1 MTVKCERGII
11 WMYIMIMP
19 APIYMF
25 FVYYNIT
32 SSLKEAFL
40 WLLPLVLVYFI
51 FPIPALLC
59 LARTF
64 VFNKD
69 GCTIELLGYRKMI
82 PWSRIKY
89 IRIESYA
96 SYLVSYKYP
105 YSGGIIFTT
114 KKLYHST
121 KARVTNY
128 NSFMRHAI
136 VGLFPFHP
144 FSHIYV
150 YFEANPPVQ
159 YTRFNRRRQPREFCV
174 DENTFINLLKEWNVP
189 LPQKIRID

>member
-25 FVYYNIT
+25 FVYYNTT

-89 IRIESYA
+89 IRIESYP
-96 SYLVSYKYP
+96 SYEVSYVYP
-105 YSGGIIFTT
+105 YSGGIFF
-114 KKLYHST
+114 ST
-121 KARVTNY
+121 KRF
-128 NSFMRHAI
+128 SKMSK
-136 VGLFPFHP
+136 LFYL
-144 FSHIYV
+144 FSHICV
-150 YFEANPPVQ
+150 YFEANPPVK
-159 YTRFNRRRQPREFCV
+159 YTRFNYPRYPREWCV

-189 LPQKIRID
+189 LPEKVKITRDRY

>member
-11 WMYIMIMP
+11 WSSILSIFC
-19 APIYMF
+19 IIVVSFMF
-25 FVYYNIT
+25 YYKFG
-32 SSLKEAFL
+32 SLGLWVWFPFAFL
-40 WLLPLVLVYFI
+40 FFCLLTS
-51 FPIPALLC
+51 ALLC